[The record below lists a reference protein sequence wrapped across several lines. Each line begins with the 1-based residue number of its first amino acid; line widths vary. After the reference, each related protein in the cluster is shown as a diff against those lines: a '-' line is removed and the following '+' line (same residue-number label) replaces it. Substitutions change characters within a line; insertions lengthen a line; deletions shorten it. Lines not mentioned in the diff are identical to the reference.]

1 MIERQVDQE
10 TVAIVQS
17 AEDECRNK
25 GMEDGRR
32 YAATNASQLTQGGKA
47 TLMSMLRRD
56 GNCRPVIIIIFDPG
70 TQFPG
75 NEKNTL
81 GNTKKYKNEAGM
93 NLSIVIIIAK
103 CHRVLS
109 WEPKTCLDRR

>member
-1 MIERQVDQE
+1 MSERQVDQE

-47 TLMSMLRRD
+47 TLTSMLRRD

-75 NEKNTL
+75 NEKKHARQY
-81 GNTKKYKNEAGM
+81 KKVQK
-93 NLSIVIIIAK
+93 S
-103 CHRVLS
+103 S
-109 WEPKTCLDRR
+109 WDEP